1 MLTEIT
7 PRVATVV
14 VLYNPNSAPFAGLV
28 LRAIEAAAPSFAM
41 AVRAAP
47 CRDDAEIDAMMTG
60 LAREER
66 GGVLVMPEIFT
77 AVHRDV
83 IVAAAARHRL
93 PAVDPNRKS
102 AANDELM
109 SYGID
114 RLDLFRR
121 TAAYADRILKGA
133 NPADLPVQNP
143 TKFELT
149 ISLKTAKSLGI
160 GSRRRCSP
168 LPTR

>member
-14 VLYNPNSAPFAGLV
+14 VLYNPDSAPFAGLV

-47 CRDDAEIDAMMTG
+47 CRADAEIDAMMTG

-83 IVAAAARHRL
+83 IVAAAARPRL

-109 SYGID
+109 SYGI
-114 RLDLFRR
+114 
-121 TAAYADRILKGA
+121 
-133 NPADLPVQNP
+133 
-143 TKFELT
+143 
-149 ISLKTAKSLGI
+149 
-160 GSRRRCSP
+160 
-168 LPTR
+168 